1 MQLQSAFK
9 GRIRTGAVLNLK
21 HADPRHFLLDA
32 YHLIKTRV
40 KNQLKKQLA
49 LKLNLKLTLEF
60 ILPKNAEQDIEQ
72 HNGEGGDEGDD
83 QGGEDIRQI
92 HFNTKNFEI
101 LRTTQLSEI
110 YDGIIQQFMTDVSIK

>member
-60 ILPKNAEQDIEQ
+60 ILPKNV